1 MMRGGCRLP
10 DGRLP
15 DGTPVVTR
23 QLRRRELEALATLD
37 ERQERA
43 GGELVEDLRGLGEDT
58 LVRLSV
64 RGLVTLLDRDGFIAA
79 GVTPGGDHALA
90 RRGR

>member
-23 QLRRRELEALATLD
+23 RFRRRELTVLVALD
-37 ERQERA
+37 DRQERA
-43 GGELVEDLRGLGEDT
+43 GGELVPLDELDEDT
-58 LVRLSV
+58 LLWLEV
-64 RGLVTLLDRDGFIAA
+64 RGLVTLTDRDGFLAG